1 MVRCADASLYC
12 GVAVDVAARIATH
25 ATGRGARYT
34 RNRGP
39 FEVVLVR
46 RCKDRGAALRLEHA
60 FKQLPRAAKLALVA
74 DPTRLVALARAVSR
88 RAALARRS
96 SARRASTPRGRRAP
110 GGLPTTAR

>member
-1 MVRCADASLYC
+1 VVRCADDSLYC

-25 ATGRGARYT
+25 ATRRGARYT

-60 FKQLPRAAKLALVA
+60 FKRLTRPAKLALVA
-74 DPTRLVALARAVSR
+74 DPSRLTALARAVTR
-88 RAALARRS
+88 RAARSRSRRRPS
-96 SARRASTPRGRRAP
+96 ETRSRTSADDRERRAP
-110 GGLPTTAR
+110 P